1 MRRIYRVD
9 SNQAEIVA
17 ALKRAGCTVQPLTA
31 IGSGCPDLL
40 VSRAGVNHLLELKAD
55 SELAAMQIAWINA
68 WNAKVHVVRSIDEAL
83 RAVGLSSKAP
93 KP

>member
-9 SNQAEIVA
+9 SNQAEIVD

-31 IGSGCPDLL
+31 VGSGCPDLL
-40 VSRAGVNHLLELKAD
+40 VSRAGVNYLLELKAD
-55 SELAAMQIAWINA
+55 SELAALQIAWINA
-68 WNAKVHVVRSIDEAL
+68 WNAKVHVVRSVDDAL
-83 RAVGLSSKAP
+83 RAVGLAKSP

>member
-17 ALKRAGCTVQPLTA
+17 ALKRSGCAVQPLTA
-31 IGSGCPDLL
+31 VGSGCPDLL

-55 SELAAMQIAWINA
+55 SELAQAQIAWINA

-83 RAVGLSSKAP
+83 AAVGLAKAR
-93 KP
+93 KL

>member
-9 SNQAEIVA
+9 SNQAEIVD

-31 IGSGCPDLL
+31 VGSGCPDLL
-40 VSRAGVNHLLELKAD
+40 VSRAGVNYLLELKAD
-55 SELAAMQIAWINA
+55 SELAALQIAWINA
-68 WNAKVHVVRSIDEAL
+68 WNAKVHVVRSVDEAL
-83 RAVGLSSKAP
+83 AAVGLAKSP

>member
-9 SNQAEIVA
+9 SNQAEIVD

-31 IGSGCPDLL
+31 VGSGCPDLL
-40 VSRAGVNHLLELKAD
+40 VSRAGVNYLLELKAD
-55 SELAAMQIAWINA
+55 SELAQSQIAWINA
-68 WNAKVHVVRSIDEAL
+68 WNAKVHVVRSVDEAL
-83 RAVGLSSKAP
+83 AAVGLAKSP

>member
-9 SNQAEIVA
+9 SNQAEIVD

-31 IGSGCPDLL
+31 VGSGCPDLL
-40 VSRAGVNHLLELKAD
+40 VSRAGVNYLLELKAD
-55 SELAAMQIAWINA
+55 SELAKSQIDWINA
-68 WNAKVHVVRSIDEAL
+68 WNAKVHVVRNIDEAL
-83 RAVGLSSKAP
+83 RAVGLSKSL